1 MNRYAKQ
8 CVSRSRQAKR
18 GRNQLNIHSPDV
30 EEMLDRSS
38 LMRMTVIDGTII
50 RLVLM
55 LTNWIYVQSS
65 KTPRPYLHMPS
76 KAREASIQRYYGT
89 EIKLVSACRR
99 GAVSRPAQA
108 QSLVTGKI
116 EVISKLGLES

>member
-38 LMRMTVIDGTII
+38 LMRMTVINGTII

-76 KAREASIQRYYGT
+76 KPREDIHSSVARGLREALFDEADDT
-89 EIKLVSACRR
+89 E
-99 GAVSRPAQA
+99 RP
-108 QSLVTGKI
+108 SPL
-116 EVISKLGLES
+116 L